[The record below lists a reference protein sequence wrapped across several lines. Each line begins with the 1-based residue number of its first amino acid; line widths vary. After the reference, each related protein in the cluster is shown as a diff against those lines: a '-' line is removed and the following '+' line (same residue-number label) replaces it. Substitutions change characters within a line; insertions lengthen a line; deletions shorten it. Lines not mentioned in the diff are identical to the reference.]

1 MGSFRSRHA
10 RMNQSMRDGS
20 ISESRLSKAA
30 RLLNSNDA
38 HAARSSR
45 GTRLCDFQL
54 IGLLVTGLFGCDAA
68 GRFNEAFDS
77 LLDVPERPEAGFDGR
92 RGDILQNIGR
102 DGVAQAVEIIDKLAA
117 ARREKQ
123 AVGPAISGIG
133 PPLEKTVLDQTHQR
147 DRLQLKHLGQID
159 LRQPFLLPQS
169 KQHDPLRAR
178 GATALRAVIDII
190 AQQPRALDK
199 LCNQLAFQIE
209 RHDLRRSSKAF
220 QLLSF
225 SQAIVCLHIKCTH
238 IISGPL
244 GTVLKACQL
253 FLNRRAHMTKSRT
266 IRWILPIAAL
276 AAAGYFVWQRWHG
289 RDSVTQ
295 AENAQK
301 SAASARRPP
310 VPVTIAPVVKAD
322 FPVYL
327 TGLGNVQGF
336 NTVVVRT
343 RVDGQIDKV
352 AFKEGQLVNQGD
364 LLVEIDPRPFQATL
378 DQAKAKKAQDE
389 ANLANANLDL
399 QRYTKLGE
407 FATRQQT
414 DTQRSTV
421 AQLTAQIAADD
432 AATFNAQTQLDY
444 TAVKA
449 PISGVA
455 GLRQVDIGNI
465 VNASTQTGIVT
476 IAQI

>member
-1 MGSFRSRHA
+1 
-10 RMNQSMRDGS
+10 
-20 ISESRLSKAA
+20 
-30 RLLNSNDA
+30 
-38 HAARSSR
+38 
-45 GTRLCDFQL
+45 
-54 IGLLVTGLFGCDAA
+54 
-68 GRFNEAFDS
+68 
-77 LLDVPERPEAGFDGR
+77 
-92 RGDILQNIGR
+92 
-102 DGVAQAVEIIDKLAA
+102 
-117 ARREKQ
+117 
-123 AVGPAISGIG
+123 
-133 PPLEKTVLDQTHQR
+133 
-147 DRLQLKHLGQID
+147 
-159 LRQPFLLPQS
+159 
-169 KQHDPLRAR
+169 
-178 GATALRAVIDII
+178 
-190 AQQPRALDK
+190 
-199 LCNQLAFQIE
+199 
-209 RHDLRRSSKAF
+209 
-220 QLLSF
+220 
-225 SQAIVCLHIKCTH
+225 
-238 IISGPL
+238 
-244 GTVLKACQL
+244 
-253 FLNRRAHMTKSRT
+253 MTKSRT

-276 AAAGYFVWQRWHG
+276 AAAGYFGWQRWHG
-289 RDSVTQ
+289 PGSASQ

-301 SAASARRPP
+301 SAAA

-327 TGLGNVQGF
+327 TGLGTVQGF

-364 LLVEIDPRPFQATL
+364 LLVEIDPRPYQATL

-407 FATRQQT
+407 FATKQQT

-432 AATFNAQTQLDY
+432 AAIFNAQTQLDY

-465 VNASTQTGIVT
+465 VNAATQTGIVT
-476 IAQI
+476 IAQIEPIAVIFTAPEEQLPYINEGQSVQPLKVIAITTDGKKPLAEGTLSVINNQVDTTSGTIRLKAVFDNKDHALWPGQSVSTRLLAKTLKDATVVPDDAIQHGNDGLYAYSVGQDNKAELRKIKVSQSIDGRSVVDDGLSPGQQVITTGQYKVQPGTLVSTAVASSDPAQPKVKQE